1 MSAANK
7 SPGHHPFM
15 DKEVL
20 LNLTN
25 GVAETLKTMADMSTH
40 FEKPF
45 ISTSWAPPN
54 EISVFLNVESDP
66 FRGMIYFHFLK
77 SVAELAIEKLTGSKP
92 TPDSPEILDGVGE
105 ISNIFYGLAKT
116 KLNQLGFQLKLSQP
130 HPYWTKELP
139 PRIGNTVSLV
149 IPFKIENQAC
159 YIEIA
164 LPA

>member
-7 SPGHHPFM
+7 APAHHPFM

-25 GVAETLKTMADMSTH
+25 GVSETLKTMADLTAH

-45 ISTSWAPPN
+45 ISSSWAPPQ

-66 FRGMIYFHFLK
+66 FRGMIYFHFAK
-77 SVAELAIEKLTGSKP
+77 KMSEMVIEKLTGSAV
-92 TPDSPEILDGVGE
+92 TPDSPEVLDGVGE
-105 ISNIFYGLAKT
+105 ISNIFYGAAKT
-116 KLNQLGFQLKLSQP
+116 KLNQMGFQLKLTRP
-130 HPYWTKELP
+130 NPFWTKDLP
-139 PRIGNTVSLV
+139 PRVGAHVSLV
-149 IPFKIENQAC
+149 IPFKIEEHAC

-164 LPA
+164 LPM